1 MIDFATSLSVTLPLA
16 SLLDGFMVSNLM
28 GKAIVLIQIASSI
41 IGAAIII
48 GKNKEL
54 ASIVNNNKRF
64 FRDFIAGGD
73 VLALYLSRKKMTLTS
88 LALVYDRTCERTLK
102 FLDPD
107 TRRTVISR
115 TQGGAERAA
124 LVPTELELVRSTC
137 EHVVME
143 EEIRVEHGMGMLA
156 TIVTAS
162 PMLGLLGTVWGVLDA
177 FASLGEKNTVLLSV
191 MAPAISSALLTT
203 VVGLLV
209 AIPCVIFYNNLA
221 SKVRQIN
228 NDMEG
233 FADEL
238 TGRIGCEF
246 KGGEN

>member
-1 MIDFATSLSVTLPLA
+1 MIVLASTLSVTLPLA
-16 SLLDGFMVSNLM
+16 SLIDAFNVSNMM
-28 GKAIVLIQIASSI
+28 GKSIVLIQLAISI
-41 IGAAIII
+41 VAAAIII

-64 FRDFIAGGD
+64 FREFIVGGD
-73 VLALYLSRKKMTLTS
+73 VLALYLSREKMTLTS
-88 LALVYDRTCERTLK
+88 LALIYDRTCERTLK

-115 TQGGAERAA
+115 NQGGSERAA
-124 LVPTELELVRSTC
+124 LAPTELELIKSTC
-137 EHVVME
+137 EHVVTE
-143 EEIRVEHGMGMLA
+143 EEIRVEHGMGLLA

-203 VVGLLV
+203 VIGLLV
-209 AIPCVIFYNNLA
+209 AIPAAIFYNNLTL
-221 SKVRQIN
+221 KVQQIN

>member
-1 MIDFATSLSVTLPLA
+1 MIDFVPALSVTLPMA
-16 SLLDGFMVSNLM
+16 SLIDAFNVSNMM
-28 GKAIVLIQIASSI
+28 GKSIVLIQIAISI
-41 IGAAIII
+41 VAAAIII

-64 FRDFIAGGD
+64 FREFIAGGD
-73 VLALYLSRKKMTLTS
+73 VLSLYLSRKKMTLTS
-88 LALVYDRTCERTLK
+88 LALIYDRTCERTLK

-115 TQGGAERAA
+115 NQGGSERAA
-124 LVPTELELVRSTC
+124 LAPSELELINSTC

-203 VVGLLV
+203 VIGLIV
-209 AIPCVIFYNNLA
+209 AIPAAIFYNNLTI
-221 SKVRQIN
+221 KVRQIN